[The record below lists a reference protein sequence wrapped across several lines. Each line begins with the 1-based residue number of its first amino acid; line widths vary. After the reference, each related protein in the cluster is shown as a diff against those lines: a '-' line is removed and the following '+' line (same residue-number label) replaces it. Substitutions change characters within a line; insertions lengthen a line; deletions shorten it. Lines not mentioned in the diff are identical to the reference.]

1 MFEAVEGALDVGFE
15 DGEVERV
22 AFGGVGRG
30 GGGGG
35 AFGGLFAAAAVAVAG
50 FFGEGGGGC
59 EGAAGVR
66 GVGRAEDG
74 EGLAF

>member
-30 GGGGG
+30 GGRG
-35 AFGGLFAAAAVAVAG
+35 AFRGLLAAAVAVAG
-50 FFGEGGGGC
+50 FFGEGGGC

-74 EGLAF
+74 EGLAC

>member
-30 GGGGG
+30 GGGS
-35 AFGGLFAAAAVAVAG
+35 AFGGLFTAAAG
-50 FFGEGGGGC
+50 FFVEGGGGC

-74 EGLAF
+74 EGLAC